1 MDCGA
6 NNCVAGTLGIAF
18 LESLKI
24 RRDKSFIRELR
35 TADQTGHR
43 IVGVYYVPIKFND
56 SYKIITFLAVPTL
69 AYSFI
74 LGVDFWKKF
83 KVKLSVNDDNLWEC
97 CVSSLT
103 PTEELKKGHIVERSE
118 LDALQ
123 EEKLS
128 EIIEQFKTLSDPNR
142 LGRIT
147 TYEHFIDTGNALPIK
162 QNPYPCSPI
171 IQQKYFKQLDQLLEL
186 DVVEPSNSP
195 WCSPTVLV
203 KKANGSD
210 RLCIDSRKL
219 NEVTKRDSYPLPR
232 VSHILDRLGKTV
244 LLSSIDLNYA
254 FHQIPL
260 SANSK
265 EKTVFCIPG
274 RGLFQYKVLPFGLN
288 NAAQCLQR
296 LMDKLFGHTLGVES
310 KIFVYLDDLIVVSET
325 FEEHMDL
332 LQHVYKTLKKANLT
346 IGLEKC
352 RFCRPELKY
361 LGFVVD
367 KDGLRTD
374 PEKVD
379 KIINYPRPKTCT
391 ELKRFVG
398 LISWY
403 RRFVRNFA
411 IIAAPIHDLT
421 KGKKKNQSL
430 VWTEEANEAFI
441 ELKRCLTTAPVMA
454 TPDFTKKFKI
464 QCDASSTGIGAV
476 ITQGEGD
483 DERPIAFDGRKFRGA
498 ELNYDTTQKECL
510 AVVFAVEK
518 FRPYVEGYEFE
529 VYTDHSALTWLF
541 NKQDLKGKLARWV
554 LRLQQFNFKILFR
567 KGSLNVVPDALSR
580 IDAIST
586 INDLSFEIE
595 ETDTWYIYMLAKV
608 ALSPGRFK
616 NWKIDDERLYF
627 KPNKNP
633 QKLDEES
640 WKIVV
645 PESGR
650 YDVLTECHD
659 TMTPKVPT

>member
-1 MDCGA
+1 M
-6 NNCVAGTLGIAF
+6 F
-18 LESLKI
+18 
-24 RRDKSFIRELR
+24 
-35 TADQTGHR
+35 
-43 IVGVYYVPIKFND
+43 
-56 SYKIITFLAVPTL
+56 
-69 AYSFI
+69 
-74 LGVDFWKKF
+74 
-83 KVKLSVNDDNLWEC
+83 
-97 CVSSLT
+97 
-103 PTEELKKGHIVERSE
+103 TE
-118 LDALQ
+118 
-123 EEKLS
+123 
-128 EIIEQFKTLSDPNR
+128 
-142 LGRIT
+142 
-147 TYEHFIDTGNALPIK
+147 
-162 QNPYPCSPI
+162 
-171 IQQKYFKQLDQLLEL
+171 
-186 DVVEPSNSP
+186 
-195 WCSPTVLV
+195 
-203 KKANGSD
+203 
-210 RLCIDSRKL
+210 
-219 NEVTKRDSYPLPR
+219 
-232 VSHILDRLGKTV
+232 
-244 LLSSIDLNYA
+244 
-254 FHQIPL
+254 
-260 SANSK
+260 
-265 EKTVFCIPG
+265 
-274 RGLFQYKVLPFGLN
+274 
-288 NAAQCLQR
+288 

-332 LQHVYKTLKKANLT
+332 LQHVYKTLKKANQT

-498 ELNYDTTQKECL
+498 GLNYDTTQKECL

-541 NKQDLKGKLARWV
+541 NKQVLKGKLARWV

-595 ETDTWYIYMLAKV
+595 ETDTWYISMLAKV

-659 TMTPKVPT
+659 DSKSAHLGVAKTKNRIQQKYYWPGIPLDVDYYVKKCSICKQSKPRNSPPQGLMSQFKDANRPWQMISLDLMGPFPSSSNQNTMLLVICDWFTKFPILVPLRRATSRKVCDVLEKQVFLIYNVPEVVIADNGPQFISNDFKNLMSKYGIQKLWYNSRYHPQNNFTERTNKTIGSAIRSYIIDNHRHWDKYLPEITLAIRTAVHEITGYTPFFLNFGREYVSSPSEYRLYDNHTRQY